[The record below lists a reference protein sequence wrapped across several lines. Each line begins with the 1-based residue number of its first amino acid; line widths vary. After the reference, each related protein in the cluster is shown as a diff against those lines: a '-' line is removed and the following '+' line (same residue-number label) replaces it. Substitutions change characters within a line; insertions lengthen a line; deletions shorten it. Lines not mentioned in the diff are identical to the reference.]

1 MASQMSVLKVKPKRK
16 PRKSAKRIVM
26 AIRVTEEEL
35 KNFDDRFV
43 VNGTLRSEVM
53 RKKLE
58 ITKERRA
65 KRGKVSEEAAYDYM
79 RAVLLRSSLIKIS
92 SLVESLSAF
101 EDAVQMLQAAPQIRK
116 IVDFEIKKMNREL
129 SALQL
134 RSGMTNLNPASNI
147 KFGELEYLEAST

>member
-1 MASQMSVLKVKPKRK
+1 MHVFKPKPKKKAQK
-16 PRKSAKRIVM
+16 PAKKLVM

-35 KNFDDRFV
+35 KDFDARFV

-58 ITKERRA
+58 ITKLRRA

-92 SLVESLSAF
+92 ALVESLSAF
-101 EDAVQMLQAAPQIRK
+101 EDAGQMLQAAPKIRK
-116 IVDFEIKKMNREL
+116 IVDLEITKMNREL

-134 RSGMTNLNPASNI
+134 RSGMTNLNPALNI
-147 KFGELEYLEAST
+147 EFGVLEYVEEIS

>member
-1 MASQMSVLKVKPKRK
+1 
-16 PRKSAKRIVM
+16 M

-53 RKKLE
+53 RRKLE
-58 ITKERRA
+58 ITKTRRA
-65 KRGKVSEEAAYDYM
+65 KRGTVSEEAAYDYM

-92 SLVESLSAF
+92 ALVDSLNRFDDISQLVE
-101 EDAVQMLQAAPQIRK
+101 AARNIRK
-116 IVDFEIKKMNREL
+116 IVAAEVAKMNSEI

-134 RSGMTNLNPASNI
+134 RSGVTDLNPAQEM
-147 KFGELEYLEAST
+147 KFGVLEYLESKT

>member
-1 MASQMSVLKVKPKRK
+1 
-16 PRKSAKRIVM
+16 M

>member
-1 MASQMSVLKVKPKRK
+1 MASEMSVLKVKPRRK
-16 PRKSAKRIVM
+16 PRKPAKRIVM

-53 RKKLE
+53 RRKLE
-58 ITKERRA
+58 ITKTRRA
-65 KRGKVSEEAAYDYM
+65 KRGTVSEEAAYDYM

-92 SLVESLSAF
+92 ALVDSLNRFDDISQLVE
-101 EDAVQMLQAAPQIRK
+101 AARNIRK
-116 IVDFEIKKMNREL
+116 IVAAEVAKMNSEI

-134 RSGMTNLNPASNI
+134 RSGVTDLNPAQEM
-147 KFGELEYLEAST
+147 KFGVLEYLESKT

>member
-1 MASQMSVLKVKPKRK
+1 MASEMSVLKVKPKRK
-16 PRKSAKRIVM
+16 PRKPAKRIVM

-65 KRGKVSEEAAYDYM
+65 KRGKLSEETAYDYM

-92 SLVESLSAF
+92 ALVESLSAF
-101 EDAVQMLQAAPQIRK
+101 EDASQMLQAAPQIRK

-134 RSGMTNLNPASNI
+134 RSGMTNLNPALNI

>member
-1 MASQMSVLKVKPKRK
+1 MHVLKPKPKRK
-16 PRKSAKRIVM
+16 AQKQAKKLVM

>member
-1 MASQMSVLKVKPKRK
+1 MHVVKPRTKKKAQK
-16 PRKSAKRIVM
+16 PAKKLVM

-35 KNFDDRFV
+35 KDFDARFV

-58 ITKERRA
+58 ITKVRRA

-92 SLVESLSAF
+92 ALVESLSAF
-101 EDAVQMLQAAPQIRK
+101 EDAGQMLQAAPKIRK
-116 IVDFEIKKMNREL
+116 IVDLEITKMNREL

-134 RSGMTNLNPASNI
+134 RSGMTNLNPALNI
-147 KFGELEYLEAST
+147 EFGVLEYVEEIS